1 MNMYDKTS
9 SFFDLMFEIIRL
21 RDDKVINN
29 LDIFNIVI
37 KNNEES
43 KLSFALVD
51 YDTLGKL

>member
-1 MNMYDKTS
+1 MYDKTS